1 LRDRQDKSKK
11 PLLIHKQGLFS
22 TGLYLASSLREST
35 KQLIL
40 QRSKLVE
47 SEDHRHTASH
57 RQRRSPAQIR
67 PSTLSADQYGAGAYI
82 TGGGGA

>member
-1 LRDRQDKSKK
+1 LRDRLDKSKK

-35 KQLIL
+35 KQFIL
-40 QRSKLVE
+40 QRSKLAE

-57 RQRRSPAQIR
+57 HQRSSVAPIKPPA
-67 PSTLSADQYGAGAYI
+67 LSADQYGAGAYI